1 MRNLAV
7 IALLSLPL
15 MGCDDSAARQKNSA
29 KLTRAIQ
36 EVMCSDS
43 ADERSSALGRVVE
56 LASHETDGDAWVFV
70 EDTAADVQCGDKPA
84 S

>member
-1 MRNLAV
+1 MRSLAA

-15 MGCDDSAARQKNSA
+15 MGCDDSAARQRNSA

-36 EVMCSDS
+36 VVMCADS
-43 ADERSSALGRVVE
+43 TDERSSALARVVE

-70 EDTAADVQCGDKPA
+70 EDTASNTQCGDKPT